1 MNKIVNVA
9 VVGLGQVGNYLNNEL
24 IIKKKDIE
32 FKTGKRVNVV
42 AISAKNINKKRK
54 YKINRKIFYKNPFE
68 IFKKE
73 KVDILFEV
81 IGKSDGVSKKLV
93 ETALKNKIHVITPN
107 KALISKHGNNL
118 AKLAEKNNV
127 NLEFEA
133 SVAGGIPILRSIKEG
148 LATNKLSKVYGILNG
163 TSNYIL
169 SEMENS
175 EQNFADVLKKA
186 QLLGYAEPGNPK
198 LDLNGFDAFA
208 KVRIL
213 SALAFNSKISNK
225 KCLMEG
231 IEKIDLKDIKIA
243 NQLDLRIKLLGISEL
258 KNNQLFET
266 VHPCL
271 VSKKSYIGN
280 VNGVMNAVILNG
292 KPVGESVLQG
302 EGAGPG
308 PTSSSLLSDLLSILR
323 GNIKKPFGVSVNKLK
338 TLKTYNVN
346 NYVNSLYLRFEVKDR
361 PGVLSQITNRLAKYK
376 ISVKRLIQTPDKK
389 NNKATIVI
397 VTHKTTELNCN
408 SCLSIFK
415 KNKNILK
422 SPTLIRLLD

>member
-1 MNKIVNVA
+1 MKKIYNIA
-9 VVGLGQVGNYLNNEL
+9 VVGLGQVGIYLLNEL
-24 IIKKKDIE
+24 NHKKKNIE
-32 FKTGKRVNVV
+32 IKTGTKINVV
-42 AISAKNINKKRK
+42 AISAKNIKKKRK
-54 YKINRKIFYKNPFE
+54 FKINKKIFYTNPFD
-68 IFKKE
+68 ILKKH
-73 KVDILFEV
+73 KVDILFEA
-81 IGKSDGVSKKLV
+81 IGLSDGVSKKIV
-93 ETALKNKIHVITPN
+93 EKALKSKVHVITPN
-107 KALISKHGNNL
+107 KALISKHGNYL

-148 LATNKLSKVYGILNG
+148 LATNKISKIYGILNG

-175 EQNFADVLKKA
+175 NQKFNDVLIKA
-186 QLLGYAEPGNPK
+186 QKLGYAEPGNPK

-213 SALAFNSKISNK
+213 SALAFNSKISQH

-231 IEKIDLKDIKIA
+231 IEKIELKDIKIA
-243 NQLDLRIKLLGISEL
+243 NQLDLRIKLLGITEL

-271 VSKKSYIGN
+271 VNKKSYIGN
-280 VNGVMNAVILNG
+280 VNGVMNAVILEG
-292 KPVGESVLQG
+292 KPVGETILQG

-323 GNIKKPFGVSVNKLK
+323 GNIKKPFGIPFAQLK
-338 TLKTYNVN
+338 ALKSYNIN
-346 NYVNSLYLRFEVKDR
+346 NYTNSLYLRFEVRDR
-361 PGVLSQITNRLAKYK
+361 PGVLSQITNRLAKYR

-389 NNKATIVI
+389 TNKATIVI
-397 VTHKTTELNCN
+397 ITHKTSEIN
-408 SCLSIFK
+408 SKKCLSLFK

-422 SPTLIRLLD
+422 TPTLIRVLG

>member
-1 MNKIVNVA
+1 MKNIINIA
-9 VVGLGQVGNYLNNEL
+9 VVGLGQVGIYLLNEL
-24 IIKKKDIE
+24 NTKKKDIE
-32 FKTGKRVNVV
+32 LKTGKKIKIV
-42 AISAKNINKKRK
+42 AISARNINKKRQFK
-54 YKINRKIFYKNPFE
+54 LDKKIFFKNPLD
-68 IFKKE
+68 IFNTT
-73 KVDILFEV
+73 KVDVLFEA
-81 IGKSDGVSKKLV
+81 IGLSDGISKKIV
-93 ETALKNKIHVITPN
+93 ETALKKKIHVITPN

-118 AKLAEKNNV
+118 AKLAEANNV

-148 LATNKLSKVYGILNG
+148 LATNRISKVYGILNG

-175 EQNFADVLKKA
+175 NMNFSDALKKA
-186 QLLGYAEPGNPK
+186 QNLGYAELGNPK

-213 SALAFNSKISNK
+213 SALAFNSKISK
-225 KCLMEG
+225 HKCLMEG

-243 NQLDLRIKLLGISEL
+243 SQLDLKIKLLGISEL

-271 VSKKSYIGN
+271 VSKNSYIGN
-280 VNGVMNAVILNG
+280 VSGVMNAVILQG
-292 KPVGESVLQG
+292 KPVGESILQG

-323 GNIKKPFGVSVNKLK
+323 GNIKKPFGVSVSKLK
-338 TLKTYNVN
+338 ILKDYNVN
-346 NYVNSLYLRFEVKDR
+346 NYVNSLYLRFEVKDKS
-361 PGVLSQITNRLAKYK
+361 GVLSQITNRLAKYR

-397 VTHKTTELNCN
+397 ITHKTSELNCRK
-408 SCLSIFK
+408 CLSVFRN
-415 KNKNILK
+415 NKNILK
-422 SPTLIRLLD
+422 NPTLIRLLG